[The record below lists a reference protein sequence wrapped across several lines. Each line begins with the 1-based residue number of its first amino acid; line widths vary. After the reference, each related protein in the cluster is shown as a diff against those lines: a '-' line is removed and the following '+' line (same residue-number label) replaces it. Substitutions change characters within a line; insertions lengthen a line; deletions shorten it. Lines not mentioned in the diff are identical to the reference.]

1 MAPGT
6 TDSITNSEG
15 VVSKKTTVSISSS
28 IKTAS
33 YPTRSLEFLHKLDQE
48 DSSHGLQNGVSYV
61 NGKTKPSPLLFK
73 VIVVGAGLGGLAT
86 AIALARKGH
95 IVTVLEQAPAL
106 GEVGAGIQ
114 VPPNSAKLL
123 LRWGLG
129 PLLRDRVVEPEGISF
144 RRWSNGN
151 LIGYTKLQPDFRSS
165 FGAPYYVVH
174 RAHLHDALHQL
185 ALQLGVDVKVNH
197 KVVEYNEESPCVKV
211 EDGTVLSAD
220 LIVAAD
226 GVKSLARGHILTHEK
241 KDPIRTG
248 FAAYRATVDVEKM
261 RDDPDTAW
269 LLEKPTL
276 NIWIGPER
284 HVMTYTIASG
294 KSFNMVLSHIDH
306 SDPSTWRPE
315 TAIDDMR
322 SYFKGWDPKLSK
334 VISKINKT
342 LKWPLMSGDATIS
355 RWVAQSGKLLMLGD
369 AAHAMVP
376 YMSQG
381 AAMAVEDG
389 AALATSLSH
398 VTDLTELPK
407 ALSIFGAERMKR
419 SGQMQEASLV
429 NGKIWHFEDG
439 PEQEARDEAMK
450 PEVEGRH
457 FIQSP
462 NQWSDPVTQT
472 WAYGYDAEEEIEK
485 RWKQSK

>member
-1 MAPGT
+1 MAPST
-6 TDSITNSEG
+6 TDSIANSEG
-15 VVSKKTTVSISSS
+15 VVTKKATFSISS

-33 YPTRSLEFLHKLDQE
+33 YPTRSLEFLQKLDE
-48 DSSHGLQNGVSYV
+48 TATSHGLHNGSSQL
-61 NGKTKPSPLLFK
+61 NGGSQTSPLLFK

-95 IVTVLEQAPAL
+95 VITVLEQAPAL

-114 VPPNSAKLL
+114 VPPNSARLL
-123 LRWGLG
+123 LKWGLG
-129 PLLRDRVVEPEGISF
+129 PLLGDRVVEPEGITF
-144 RRWSNGN
+144 RRWSNGKP
-151 LIGYTKLQPDFRSS
+151 IGYTKLQPDFRSS

-185 ALQLGVDVKVNH
+185 ALQLGVDVRVNH
-197 KVVEYNEESPCVKV
+197 KVIEYNEENPSVKV
-211 EDGTVLSAD
+211 EDGTILSAD
-220 LIVAAD
+220 LIIAAD
-226 GVKSLARGHILTHEK
+226 GVKSLARNQILRHEK
-241 KDPIRTG
+241 KEPIRTG

-269 LLEKPTL
+269 LLEKPAL

-322 SYFKGWDPKLSK
+322 AYFEGWDPKLFK

-342 LKWPLMSGDATIS
+342 LKWPLMSGDASIS
-355 RWVAQSGKLLMLGD
+355 HWVAQSGKLLMLGD

-398 VTDLTELPK
+398 VTDLSELPK
-407 ALSIFGAERMKR
+407 ALSIFETERMKR

-429 NGKIWHFEDG
+429 NGKLWHFEDG
-439 PEQEARDEAMK
+439 PEQQARDEAMR

-462 NQWSDPVTQT
+462 NQWSDPVTQA